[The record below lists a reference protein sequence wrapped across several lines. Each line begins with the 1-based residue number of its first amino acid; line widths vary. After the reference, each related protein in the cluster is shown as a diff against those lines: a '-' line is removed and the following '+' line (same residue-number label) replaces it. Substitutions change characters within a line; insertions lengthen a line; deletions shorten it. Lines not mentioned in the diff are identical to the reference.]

1 MAKKI
6 VELST
11 KRKVELKE
19 MSIDEMDYCSDVM
32 TLSTNDRGES
42 IINNMSKSRTA
53 WIRRSVIG
61 GDFKTFKKDD
71 NGGIDFCEELNKG
84 DSTDDTSDSDSDTDE
99 GENTEDDDTIEEE
112 EQTGEG
118 EHIEMVR
125 ST

>member
-19 MSIDEMDYCSDVM
+19 MSIYEMDYCSDVM

-71 NGGIDFCEELNKG
+71 NGYPADSVLKQLSDDEKNELVSAIQEYQKV
-84 DSTDDTSDSDSDTDE
+84 
-99 GENTEDDDTIEEE
+99 GE
-112 EQTGEG
+112 
-118 EHIEMVR
+118 
-125 ST
+125 